1 MMKKLFCVLL
11 AGAMLAAVTGCSAKT
26 VETTAAETTVAETT
40 TEAASV
46 EETTAAESAEET
58 TASEAGENAGTLG
71 ETLRLDFE
79 NRVAENADVS
89 ALDLAEGIVSNEV
102 ILFAGATMEVEE
114 GLLTGFG
121 NAEITGF
128 EEGVMF
134 GPVISTI
141 PFVGYVFETADA
153 ESAEALVAVLTENAN
168 PRWNVCTEA
177 EETVIG
183 TAGDKVFFV
192 MCPKSLDE

>member
-1 MMKKLFCVLL
+1 MKKKLFCVLL
-11 AGAMLAAVTGCSAKT
+11 AGAMFAAITGCSAKT
-26 VETTAAETTVAETT
+26 TETTAATTEAETTVSETT
-40 TEAASV
+40 AEETAEAGSE
-46 EETTAAESAEET
+46 EETTAE
-58 TASEAGENAGTLG
+58 EAGESAGTLG
-71 ETLRLDFE
+71 EILRLDFE
-79 NRVAENADVS
+79 NRVAENADAT
-89 ALDLAEGIVSNEV
+89 ALDLAEGIVSNEK
-102 ILFAGATMEVEE
+102 ILFGGATMEVEE

-141 PFVGYVFETADA
+141 PFIGYVFEVADEASA
-153 ESAEALVAVLTENAN
+153 ESLVALLSENAN
-168 PRWNVCTEA
+168 QRWNVCTEA

-192 MCPKSLDE
+192 MCPKSLEE